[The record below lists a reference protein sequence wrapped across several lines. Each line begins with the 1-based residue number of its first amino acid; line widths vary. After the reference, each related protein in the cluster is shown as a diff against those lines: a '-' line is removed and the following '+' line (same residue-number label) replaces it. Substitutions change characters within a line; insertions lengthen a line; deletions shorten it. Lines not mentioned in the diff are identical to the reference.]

1 MAAPPPRHPSSLALG
16 TVQFGVAYGVS
27 NTHGK
32 VSPQGAADILTLARA
47 EGIEWLDTAAAY
59 GDAEAVLGNLL
70 DARPEFRVVTKTAR
84 LAELGVQGV
93 VERVRESAR
102 TLGRIHALLIHS
114 AADLRMPDGQALWRA
129 LSNFREEGLV
139 AALGFSAYVEDE
151 PLQLAQS
158 FKPDVV
164 QLAASVFDQRLIQGG
179 QIGALA
185 DLGVSVHVRSAF
197 LQGLAF
203 MTPDHLPPRL
213 AAAAPLLL
221 RWRQTLDAA
230 GVSPA
235 RACLDFLLSVPG
247 VDKIVVGVTR
257 SQELAELASGVRG
270 DPLGLD
276 YGGLAADD
284 PVVLDPR
291 QW

>member
-1 MAAPPPRHPSSLALG
+1 MAAVPPRHPSSLALG

-27 NTHGK
+27 NTSGK
-32 VSPQGAADILTLARA
+32 VSSERAADILALAQA
-47 EGIEWLDTAAAY
+47 EGIGWLDTAAAY
-59 GDAEAVLGNLL
+59 GDSEAVLGGLL
-70 DARPEFRVVTKTAR
+70 RAQPAFRVVTKTAR
-84 LAELGVQGV
+84 LADVGVQGV

-102 TLGRIHALLIHS
+102 TLGRIDALLVHA
-114 AADLRMPDGQALWRA
+114 AADLLMPQGHALWEA
-129 LSNFREEGLV
+129 LADLREKGLV
-139 AALGFSAYVEDE
+139 TALGFSAYVEDG
-151 PLQLAQS
+151 PLQLAQGL
-158 FKPDVV
+158 KPDIV
-164 QLAASVFDQRLIQGG
+164 QLAASVFDQRLIRGA

-203 MTPDHLPPRL
+203 MAPGDLPPRL
-213 AAAAPLLL
+213 AAAAPLLKQ
-221 RWRQTLDAA
+221 WRQTLDAV

-257 SQELAELASGVRG
+257 PEELAELASAVRG

-276 YGGLAADD
+276 YGGMAADD